1 MTTDFIT
8 VKQVTKTYEGKGG
21 EIKAL
26 KDISLSIQKGTTLGI
41 IGESGSGKTTLGK
54 LIAGI
59 EKPSTGKIDYNGKVV
74 HTLKS
79 KEKRNF
85 LQKVQFIFQDST
97 AALNPRW
104 KVRDSVTEG
113 YISFGLGNKKEKD
126 KVADDALERVGL
138 DRRYMDRYPH
148 EFSGG
153 QRQRIAIARALIC
166 EPEVLILD
174 EPISALDV
182 SLQIQI
188 VHLLQKIQKE
198 QGYTYLFIAHDLPMV
213 HYLCE
218 KVAVLYKGELVEFG
232 DTDEVFRN
240 PQHSYTKTL
249 LESTPKISG

>member
-1 MTTDFIT
+1 MTTDLIT
-8 VKQVTKTYEGKGG
+8 IKQVTKTYGSKSK
-21 EIKAL
+21 EITAL
-26 KDISLSIQKGTTLGI
+26 KDISLSIPKGTTLGI

-59 EKPSTGKIDYNGKVV
+59 ESPTSGEIDYNGQVV
-74 HTLKS
+74 HKLKS
-79 KEKRNF
+79 AHRRDF
-85 LQKVQFIFQDST
+85 LQ
-97 AALNPRW
+97 

-113 YISFGLGNKKEKD
+113 YISFGLGDKGLKD
-126 KVADDALERVGL
+126 KVAGDALERVGL
-138 DRRYMDRYPH
+138 DRRYIDRYPH

-153 QRQRIAIARALIC
+153 QRQRIAIARALLC

-232 DTDEVFRN
+232 NTDEVFCN

-249 LESTPKISG
+249 LASTPKISG

>member
-1 MTTDFIT
+1 MTTDLIT
-8 VKQVTKTYEGKGG
+8 VKQVTKTYGSKNK
-21 EIKAL
+21 EIAAL
-26 KDISLSIQKGTTLGI
+26 KDISLSIPKGTTLGI

-59 EKPSTGKIDYNGKVV
+59 ESPTSGEIDYNGQVV
-74 HTLKS
+74 HKLKATH
-79 KEKRNF
+79 KRDF

-113 YISFGLGNKKEKD
+113 YISFGLGDKGLKD
-126 KVADDALERVGL
+126 KVAGDALERVGL
-138 DRRYMDRYPH
+138 DRRYIDRYPH

-153 QRQRIAIARALIC
+153 QRQRIAIARALLC

-188 VHLLQKIQKE
+188 VHLPQKFKRNKVIHI
-198 QGYTYLFIAHDLPMV
+198 YLSRTIYRWFTIYV
-213 HYLCE
+213 
-218 KVAVLYKGELVEFG
+218 KK
-232 DTDEVFRN
+232 
-240 PQHSYTKTL
+240 
-249 LESTPKISG
+249 